1 MKNKNDVFIFGLA
14 IFAMFFGAGNLIFPA
29 GIGLVTGREWLMSS
43 AGFFLTGICLPV
55 GGLMAFSRAGSIHN
69 FADKVSE
76 RFNTLYFSLM
86 ILALGPMLAIPRTAA
101 TAYEMGIAPNFGDI
115 NPLLASVCYFIVVYI
130 LVIKPSQLLNN
141 IGKYMTPIILTILA
155 LIIGKGILSGFG
167 VPGKSI
173 TPQNSFS
180 YGFFGGYQTM
190 DAIAS
195 VIFGTVIAESLRGN
209 GYTDEREQS
218 SMIVKSGI
226 IAGIGMAVVYGGLLY
241 LGAMANGNGLNLG
254 KAELVMYFA
263 ETSLGSVGVM
273 ALGMCVTVACL
284 TTSIALVATV
294 SNFFAEKTRFSYRTI
309 TIATCA
315 ISSVL
320 GATGIGFMVD
330 IAVPVLTI
338 LYPVTIILI
347 VLNIF
352 KVENAKIYR
361 TGVATGLLFSVLEVI
376 ADFNISSLVTA
387 HFNTLP
393 LASEGFAWLIPTL
406 LASLAAGLV
415 KREKLAV
422 AEVG

>member
-1 MKNKNDVFIFGLA
+1 MKKNKDVFIFGLA

-29 GIGLVTGREWLMSS
+29 GIGAVTGREWLMSS

-55 GGLMAFSRAGSIHN
+55 GGLMAFSKAGSINN
-69 FADKVSE
+69 FANKVSE
-76 RFNTLYFSLM
+76 NFNTLYFSLM

-115 NPLLASVCYFIVVYI
+115 NPLMASLGYFIVVYI

-141 IGKYMTPIILTILA
+141 IGKYLTPIILIILS
-155 LIIGKGILSGFG
+155 LVILRGIFSGFG
-167 VPGKSI
+167 VPGEATI
-173 TPQNSFS
+173 TQNSFS

-218 SMIVKSGI
+218 SMIVRAGI
-226 IAGIGMAVVYGGLLY
+226 IAGIGMALVYGGLLY
-241 LGAMANGNGLNLG
+241 LGAMANGNNLALG
-254 KAELVMYFA
+254 KADLVIYFA
-263 ETSLGSVGVM
+263 QTSLGSVGVM
-273 ALGMCVTVACL
+273 ALGACVTVACL

-294 SNFFAEKTRFSYRTI
+294 ANFFAEKTKFSYKTI
-309 TIATCA
+309 TIATCL

-330 IAVPVLTI
+330 IAVPILTI

-352 KVENAKIYR
+352 KVENTRVFRA
-361 TGVATGLLFSVLEVI
+361 GVAVGLFFSIFEVI
-376 ADFNISSLVTA
+376 ADLNISPVLTAEFNI
-387 HFNTLP
+387 LP

-406 LASLAAGLV
+406 TASIVAGLIKKKKV
-415 KREKLAV
+415 TAV
-422 AEVG
+422 EAV